1 MAKSKEVKQ
10 QEALARKRSQFS
22 QKFAQLTE
30 HRAGGKIYN
39 ERLDRWGLD
48 KAKVMEDQANKDFGL
63 YLREAR
69 LDSHGNE
76 LVYGQEM
83 THEQNESVLG
93 DILAMAII
101 TNGKFVNRR
110 KLTGGEGLHDF
121 LAQPDI
127 DSFN

>member
-1 MAKSKEVKQ
+1 VAKSKEVKQ
-10 QEALARKRSQFS
+10 QEALARKRSQFNEKLR
-22 QKFAQLTE
+22 QVTE

-76 LVYGQEM
+76 LVYGLKKFYSEDD
-83 THEQNESVLG
+83 SVLKG
-93 DILAMAII
+93 FMATTILRDMAS
-101 TNGKFVNRR
+101 KRR
-110 KLTGGEGLHDF
+110 KPTGSEGLHDF
-121 LAQPDI
+121 LTQPDI
-127 DSFN
+127 ESFN